1 MAAILLEATVLR
13 VAVVLPVLRLLEA
26 MVLRARRLLEVMALP
41 VLRLPAE
48 VDRLLEVTVHPVP
61 LPEVTVRP
69 VHLPG
74 VTVHP
79 QADRLATGLPVVVA
93 MVHPLAVHHLVVA
106 SHLRRS
112 SRVLHRP
119 AAARVS
125 KRARR
130 SPSLGL
136 R

>member
-1 MAAILLEATVLR
+1 MA
-13 VAVVLPVLRLLEA
+13 LPVL
-26 MVLRARRLLEVMALP
+26 RLLEVMALP
-41 VLRLPAE
+41 VL
-48 VDRLLEVTVHPVP
+48 RLLEVTVHPVP
-61 LPEVTVRP
+61 LPEVTVHPVPLPVVTVHPVPLPVVTVRPVHLPGVTVRP

>member
-41 VLRLPAE
+41 VL
-48 VDRLLEVTVHPVP
+48 RLLEVTVHPVP

-112 SRVLHRP
+112 SRVLHRR